1 MTSRRYVLAG
11 AAALGLMALLP
22 LPARADQEVVL
33 GEKTVG
39 FNEQRDV
46 IQVGRREGRFT
57 HLKLAVRD
65 NPVFL
70 ERVLVH
76 YANGDVS
83 ELPVRARIRRDS
95 ETRFIPLPGDHARA
109 IRRIE
114 IYYARAAQGDRARII
129 AIGRA
134 GG

>member
-1 MTSRRYVLAG
+1 MISRRDVLMG
-11 AAALGLMALLP
+11 AAALALASLLP
-22 LPARADQEVVL
+22 LPAQADQEVVL

-39 FNEQRDV
+39 FKDQRDV

-65 NPVFL
+65 SPVFL

-95 ETRFIPLPGDHARA
+95 ETRFFPLPGDNARA

-114 IYYARAAQGDRARII
+114 LYYARAAQGDKARII
-129 AIGRA
+129 AIGRSK
-134 GG
+134 G